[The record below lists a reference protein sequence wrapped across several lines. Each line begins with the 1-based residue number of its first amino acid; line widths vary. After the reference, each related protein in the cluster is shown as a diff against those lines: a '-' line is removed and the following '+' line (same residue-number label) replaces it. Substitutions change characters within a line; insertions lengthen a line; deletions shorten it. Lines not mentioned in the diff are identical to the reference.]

1 MRQQTESQKMTEVT
15 IRRLADADTPAVP
28 NLVQL
33 DSADAPKGELLGAE
47 IDGTL
52 VAFAPIAGG
61 RTVADPFSRTSELTA
76 LLSLRAAQL
85 RGRQPRRRRFGGLFA
100 RDRGRPAR
108 PSAPAPP
115 GAGDRLLSQP
125 LR

>member
-1 MRQQTESQKMTEVT
+1 MRQQTEIQKMTEVT
-15 IRRLADADTPAVP
+15 IRKLTDDDTPAV
-28 NLVQL
+28 LRLGQL
-33 DSADAPKGELLGAE
+33 DSADPPAGELLGAE

-52 VAFAPIAGG
+52 VAFAPISGG
-61 RTVADPFSRTSELTA
+61 RTVADPFSRTSELSA

-85 RGRQPRRRRFGGLFA
+85 RGRQPRRRRFGGLFH
-100 RDRGRPAR
+100 RDQSHPAR

-115 GAGDRLLSQP
+115 GAGDRLLSQS